1 MIEIGKMNTLTVESK
16 GGEGFLL
23 TQEESGE
30 HCFMPHSLAGENI
43 KTNEQVDVFVYLDS
57 NSKRLLATSEIPHAF
72 VGEYGYMEVIDVQ
85 PFGAFLDWGINK
97 DLLVPGNEQKEKLRL
112 GEKYLVRVD
121 LEEGAERVFGST
133 KLGKYIDDTEFDILE
148 NDKVELQPVED
159 TELGYRCIINRKYIG
174 MIYHNETFTH
184 VKLGKFYEGYVKKLR
199 EDGLIDAS
207 FQVQGV
213 GNLFQSKDKV
223 MEVLN
228 RNKGSV
234 GITDKS
240 SPEAIRGLFGM
251 SKKTFKS
258 AVGML
263 YKDRK
268 ITINKNG
275 IEVVKK

>member
-1 MIEIGKMNTLTVESK
+1 MIEIGKMNTLTVESR

-23 TQEESGE
+23 TQPESGDRA
-30 HCFMPHSLAGENI
+30 FMPNSLAGDNI
-43 KTNEQVDVFVYLDS
+43 KINDEIDVFVYLDS
-57 NSKRLLATSEIPHAF
+57 SSKRTLATSHVPYAF
-72 VGEYGYMEVIDVQ
+72 VGEYAYMEVIEVQ
-85 PFGAFLDWGINK
+85 PFGAFLDWGISK

-112 GEKYLVRVD
+112 GQKYLVRVD
-121 LEEGAERVFGST
+121 LEEGADRVFGST
-133 KLGKYIDDTEFDILE
+133 KLGKYLDDTDFDIHE
-148 NDKVELQPVED
+148 NDKVEIQPVED
-159 TELGYRCIINRKYIG
+159 TELGYRCIVNRKYVG
-174 MIYHNETFTH
+174 MFYHSETFTH
-184 VKLGKFYEGYVKKLR
+184 VKLGKVYDGYVKKLR
-199 EDGLIDAS
+199 DDGLVDVS

-213 GNLFQSKDKV
+213 GNLYQSKDKV

-240 SPEAIRGLFGM
+240 SPEQIRGLFGM

-268 ITINKNG
+268 IVINKNG